1 MLFEKSVAIATDI
14 LNIKV
19 VLTTDMPA
27 VSVV

>member
-19 VLTTDMPA
+19 VLTTDILA